1 MLVLLKASIF
11 AEVLSIMSG
20 SLMDSD
26 VGGGSDL
33 PPPSLSANSSELPRV
48 SGQLSSMTLDEPV
61 MDTLK
66 RDLKAISAKLR
77 CVLAPQRSSEAR
89 LKELRNWDLWGPLL
103 LCMFLSIFLSLGAP
117 DGQSSLVFG
126 AVFCIVWVGA
136 FFVALNA
143 QLLGGNI
150 SFFQSVCVM
159 GYCLFPLNIAS
170 VLCWAWGNVVWKTAV
185 VVISLAW
192 ATRASVVF
200 MASMVTEKRKV
211 LAAYPVV
218 LFYLLISWM
227 IFVS

>member
-1 MLVLLKASIF
+1 
-11 AEVLSIMSG
+11 
-20 SLMDSD
+20 
-26 VGGGSDL
+26 
-33 PPPSLSANSSELPRV
+33 
-48 SGQLSSMTLDEPV
+48 
-61 MDTLK
+61 
-66 RDLKAISAKLR
+66 
-77 CVLAPQRSSEAR
+77 
-89 LKELRNWDLWGPLL
+89 
-103 LCMFLSIFLSLGAP
+103 MFLSIFLSLGAP